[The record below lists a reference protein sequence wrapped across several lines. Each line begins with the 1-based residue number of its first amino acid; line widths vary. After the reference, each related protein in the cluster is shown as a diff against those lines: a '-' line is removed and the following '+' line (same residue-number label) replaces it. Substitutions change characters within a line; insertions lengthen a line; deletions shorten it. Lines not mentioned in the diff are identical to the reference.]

1 MSDAT
6 ELAEIRSS
14 VSLAAQVIPQCR
26 VLAIL
31 RDNPE
36 DAPRLLLD
44 PVALQHALD
53 AKYGRHFQRC
63 KVQGEQTEPV

>member
-14 VSLAAQVIPQCR
+14 VSLAAQ
-26 VLAIL
+26 AIL